1 MGYRL
6 KKRQAYDHKVNDA
19 STRVR
24 KELAKRQAEY
34 LKALAHPLRIAIVEG
49 LRPGELTVNQITQ
62 KLNIEQANASQQLA
76 VLRHAN
82 IIVSR
87 KAGNQV
93 FYSIQDDAVFNILEG
108 ATQMLLRE
116 LRNVGHILEGM

>member
-1 MGYRL
+1 L
-6 KKRQAYDHKVNDA
+6 KKRQGYDHKVNDV

-34 LKALAHPLRIAIVEG
+34 LKALAHPLRIAIVES
-49 LRPGELTVNQITQ
+49 LRPGELTVNQVTQ

-82 IIVSR
+82 IIASR
-87 KAGNQV
+87 KEGNQV
-93 FYSIQDDAVFNILEG
+93 FYSIHDDAVFNILEG

-116 LRNVGHILEGM
+116 LQNVGHILEGM

>member
-1 MGYRL
+1 M
-6 KKRQAYDHKVNDA
+6 KKRQGYDHKVNDV

-34 LKALAHPLRIAIVEG
+34 LKALAHPLRIAIVES
-49 LRPGELTVNQITQ
+49 LRPGELTVNQVTQ

-82 IIVSR
+82 IIASR
-87 KAGNQV
+87 KEGNQV
-93 FYSIQDDAVFNILEG
+93 FYSIHDDAVFNILEG

-116 LRNVGHILEGM
+116 LQNVGHILEGM